1 MLIQAKNLNFKTATK
16 GNCNL
21 SSITVQRMILRLL
34 NDAKMSKPKLT
45 QCLGITMTELAKLA
59 GNKASSELVKR
70 ISLPLVDRY
79 CLTEF
84 TTINSTL

>member
-1 MLIQAKNLNFKTATK
+1 MLIQAKNLNSKTVTK
-16 GNCNL
+16 SDCNL

-45 QCLGITMTELAKLA
+45 QYLGVTITELTKLSENRA
-59 GNKASSELVKR
+59 PSELVKK

-84 TTINSTL
+84 IN